1 MTSGVSP
8 LHHPH
13 PVRTFVDR
21 AFEQYDEIWAR
32 RVPAA
37 VFSPSY
43 AYSAR
48 LPVPVELEVTDG

>member
-13 PVRTFVDR
+13 PVPTFIDR

-32 RVPAA
+32 RAPAA

-48 LPVPVELEVTDG
+48 LPVRSSLR

>member
-13 PVRTFVDR
+13 PVPTFIDR
-21 AFEQYDEIWAR
+21 AFAQYDEIWAAAGP
-32 RVPAA
+32 PAA

-48 LPVPVELEVTDG
+48 LPVRSSSR